1 MGESLL
7 CQVQGKQKT
16 PMSAAPLT
24 AIALMGATGTGKSSL
39 ALRWAAQ
46 TGNCIIACDSMQ
58 VYQGLNIGTAKATT
72 AEQAN
77 ARHALI
83 DCVALPYSYSTAD
96 WAKAARVCIASEN
109 EAGRTPLICGGTG
122 LYLRTLLSG
131 IADIPSIESSIRER
145 LNDRLNIEGQAAMH
159 AMLQQVDAS
168 IAAQLAV
175 GDSQRVLRAL
185 SVFEAT
191 GVPLSVW
198 QQKKNTAPA
207 IHCTVFW
214 LQKPRPQLREDL
226 AVRFHRMIDLGWLDE
241 VRMLKDSPCD
251 NMHPAK
257 RAVGYR
263 QWLDYLAGTCD
274 EATAI
279 ADGITATR
287 RYAKRQETWFRH
299 QLDAD
304 IVGDT
309 TVIEDYLLS
318 HTIPK
323 H

>member
-1 MGESLL
+1 M
-7 CQVQGKQKT
+7 T
-16 PMSAAPLT
+16 TAPLT

-39 ALRWAAQ
+39 ALRWATQ
-46 TGNCIIACDSMQ
+46 TGACIIACDSMQ
-58 VYQGLNIGTAKATT
+58 VYQGLNIGTAKATA
-72 AEQAN
+72 AEQAA

-83 DCVALPYSYSTAD
+83 DCVALPAIYSTAD
-96 WAKAARVCIASEN
+96 WANAARACIASEN
-109 EAGRTPLICGGTG
+109 AAGRIPLICGGTG

-131 IADIPSIESSIRER
+131 IADIPPIDAAIKER
-145 LNDRLNIEGQAAMH
+145 LNAQWNEEGCAAMH
-159 AMLQQVDAS
+159 ALLQQRDPT

-175 GDSQRVLRAL
+175 GDSQRILRAL
-185 SVFEAT
+185 SVVEAT

-198 QQKKNTAPA
+198 QQKKQTAPA
-207 IHCTVFW
+207 IACTVLW

-226 AVRFHRMIDLGWLDE
+226 AVRFHQMIDLGWLDE
-241 VRMLKDSPCD
+241 VQRLKDSRCND
-251 NMHPAK
+251 AHPAK

-263 QWLDYLAGTCD
+263 QWLDYLAGICD

-304 IVGDT
+304 ITGDT
-309 TVIEDYLLS
+309 AVIEDYLLS